1 MNVENPVVSRERNR
15 TIIRCSLY
23 GIVLNICLAVIK
35 LAAGLMVRSTA
46 IMLEALDSLSD
57 SFSSVVSIISATIAD
72 QGPSKDHPMGLGR
85 IEYLS
90 SFVITIL
97 ILLLGANA
105 MFRSI
110 QGLIHPAAPP
120 RYTAAT
126 VVILVVSV
134 ILKWA
139 YGFWCY
145 RMGRSLSAAALV
157 MAGLESLRDSLVS
170 VGILIA
176 IWVYRHFALDLEEW
190 ICLVISAAILK
201 TGLEMLLDCTNKI
214 LGTRLD
220 GDLRKKVYNR
230 ILAEDEVLNVYNLS
244 LHNYGEGRYIGSVD
258 IEVRDDIPVKRLAI
272 VTRRIIRNVK
282 KEGLVLTSVG
292 FDCTDRD
299 DPLAL
304 EIEDRIVQCAM
315 DRDDIERV
323 YGIMVDREEK
333 IISFYIVCSL
343 AFSEWNRVREEF
355 RWQISEMYPDMR
367 VEINY
372 SRLF

>member
-15 TIIRCSLY
+15 SIIRCSLY

-85 IEYLS
+85 IEY
-90 SFVITIL
+90 
-97 ILLLGANA
+97 
-105 MFRSI
+105 
-110 QGLIHPAAPP
+110 
-120 RYTAAT
+120 
-126 VVILVVSV
+126 
-134 ILKWA
+134 
-139 YGFWCY
+139 
-145 RMGRSLSAAALV
+145 
-157 MAGLESLRDSLVS
+157 
-170 VGILIA
+170 
-176 IWVYRHFALDLEEW
+176 
-190 ICLVISAAILK
+190 
-201 TGLEMLLDCTNKI
+201 
-214 LGTRLD
+214 
-220 GDLRKKVYNR
+220 
-230 ILAEDEVLNVYNLS
+230 
-244 LHNYGEGRYIGSVD
+244 
-258 IEVRDDIPVKRLAI
+258 
-272 VTRRIIRNVK
+272 
-282 KEGLVLTSVG
+282 LTSVG

-355 RWQISEMYPDMR
+355 RWQISEMYPDMK

>member
-1 MNVENPVVSRERNR
+1 LNVENPVVSRERNR

-258 IEVRDDIPVKRLAI
+258 IEVRDDMK
-272 VTRRIIRNVK
+272 
-282 KEGLVLTSVG
+282 
-292 FDCTDRD
+292 
-299 DPLAL
+299 
-304 EIEDRIVQCAM
+304 
-315 DRDDIERV
+315 
-323 YGIMVDREEK
+323 
-333 IISFYIVCSL
+333 
-343 AFSEWNRVREEF
+343 
-355 RWQISEMYPDMR
+355 

>member
-15 TIIRCSLY
+15 TIICCSLY

-35 LAAGLMVRSTA
+35 L
-46 IMLEALDSLSD
+46 
-57 SFSSVVSIISATIAD
+57 
-72 QGPSKDHPMGLGR
+72 
-85 IEYLS
+85 
-90 SFVITIL
+90 
-97 ILLLGANA
+97 
-105 MFRSI
+105 
-110 QGLIHPAAPP
+110 
-120 RYTAAT
+120 
-126 VVILVVSV
+126 
-134 ILKWA
+134 
-139 YGFWCY
+139 
-145 RMGRSLSAAALV
+145 
-157 MAGLESLRDSLVS
+157 
-170 VGILIA
+170 
-176 IWVYRHFALDLEEW
+176 
-190 ICLVISAAILK
+190 AAILK

-355 RWQISEMYPDMR
+355 RWQISEMYPDIK